1 MVVTGDRELEFD
13 SREGAW
19 EMATTSKEGSKH
31 ENYPIP
37 TQGGNDEKYQNS
49 LKLKVHVKDKSESD
63 DNHTF

>member
-37 TQGGNDEKYQNS
+37 TRGGNDENIRT
-49 LKLKVHVKDKSESD
+49 ESQIEG
-63 DNHTF
+63 TCKG